1 MEFEYNE
8 MCKMGPDTTKYHLL
22 TKDYVSV
29 ANFEGNEIL
38 KVAPEGITLLTK
50 QAFHDVSFM
59 LRPEHNEQ
67 VAKILSDQKL
77 AQMIKR

>member
-8 MCKMGPDTTKYHLL
+8 MFKMGPDTTKYHLL

-38 KVAPEGITLLTK
+38 KVDTEDRK
-50 QAFHDVSFM
+50 SV
-59 LRPEHNEQ
+59 
-67 VAKILSDQKL
+67 V
-77 AQMIKR
+77 